1 MTAPTFTLERQ
12 TAGAKSL
19 AADIRARFGD
29 DDDLLADAIEGQ
41 TDAMEAVS
49 RLLVWLNE
57 RGADVEALKTL
68 EADYAARRRRYEEQV
83 KSARAA
89 LATFM
94 DATNLRKIERPEG
107 TLSLRDAGPSV
118 TYSADFDP
126 ERLPEELRRWKC
138 EADRPAVKAA
148 LEAGQTLPGA
158 VLTNGGTTLAVRV
171 K

>member
-12 TAGAKSL
+12 TAAAKSL

-41 TDAMEAVS
+41 TDAFEAVS
-49 RLLVWLNE
+49 RLLRWLNE
-57 RGADVEALKTL
+57 RGADVEALKAL

-94 DATNLRKIERPEG
+94 DSTGLRKIERPEG
-107 TLSLRDAGPSV
+107 TLSLRDAGQNTV
-118 TYSADFDP
+118 FSADFDP
-126 ERLPEELRRWKC
+126 ERLPEDLRRWKC
-138 EADRPAVKAA
+138 EPDKAA
-148 LEAGQTLPGA
+148 IKDALISGQSVPGA
-158 VLTNGGTTLAVRV
+158 VLSNASPVLTIRTH
-171 K
+171 